1 MSIRSLL
8 SGVSGLRN
16 FQFQLDV
23 VGNNIANSQT
33 PGYKSSRV
41 TFQDLLTQTIAG
53 ATAPATDGSSGGT
66 NPQEVGLG
74 STVGAIDTDLTQ
86 GNILNTGRLTD
97 LAIQGEGFYKLSDG
111 TNIYYSR
118 AGAFDIDADGYLVST
133 TTGYIVQGYNA
144 TAGVLSSSVA
154 NIQLPVGVV
163 LPAQETTTVSLV
175 GNLDSSSDQI
185 GSILQASQILAIEE
199 AGDDN
204 DISGLYA
211 NGDLNG
217 RIAGMQSGTSTVT
230 ITDGSSNS
238 ETYTYTTGTVSGN
251 YFNSLDDLAAAITT
265 DFGAAGY
272 NTLSA
277 SVTTAGALRLTDL
290 TGAVQTVTVT
300 SNNSSLNTAFTDLNA
315 NIAGGGNVDS
325 DEFSHT
331 ATGADDLVDLR
342 NSSGT
347 SLGLTAGNTIN
358 ISADI
363 GGTTTTGSQAITGAT
378 VSNLLSTIQTSLDLQ
393 SATISNGQITITGK
407 GGTNYEVT
415 NMSLTD
421 SGGSA
426 TFDAV
431 FDDTSGNWTE
441 IQEAADN
448 YSTSFVAYD
457 DNGAQHTVTIKFNIR
472 EPVGGLAQWVY
483 DIESVETSSGTSETV
498 SGDSSGTI
506 TFNGDGSLGLT
517 TNLSPTIA
525 TTGIG
530 SNISLSINLGTSD
543 EHDGLVSFEN
553 ANSARFAEITGYASG
568 ELQTITINTEGI
580 VTGNF
585 TNGQNQ
591 TLAQIILTVFDNP
604 SGLSK
609 EGNNLFSATVNS
621 GVGSDGAPS
630 VGGRGSLIPSAL
642 EGSNVDLA
650 QEFINLIT
658 AQRGF
663 QTNARVITTANT
675 ILGELVSIVR

>member
-8 SGVSGLRN
+8 AGVSGLRN
-16 FQFQLDV
+16 FQFQLDI

-53 ATAPATDGSSGGT
+53 ATGPASDGSTGGK

-111 TNIYYSR
+111 TNYYYTR
-118 AGAFDIDADGYLVST
+118 AGAFDIDADGNLVST

-144 TAGVLSSSVA
+144 TAGVLSSTVT

-175 GNLDSSSDQI
+175 GNLDSSEEQV
-185 GSILQASQILAIEE
+185 GTILQAGQILAIEE
-199 AGDDN
+199 PGDDN

-211 NGDLNG
+211 NGNLNG

-230 ITDGSSNS
+230 ITDGSGNS

-251 YFNSLDDLAAAITT
+251 YFNSLDDLAAAITA

-277 SVTTAGALRLTDL
+277 SVTSDGELQLTDL
-290 TGAVQTVTVT
+290 TGANQSVTVT
-300 SNNSSLNTAFTDLNA
+300 SNNSSLNTAFTDLTA
-315 NIAGGGNVDS
+315 TISGGGSVTS

-331 ATGADDLVDLR
+331 ATSSDELVDLR
-342 NSSGT
+342 NSSGD
-347 SLGLTAGNTIN
+347 SLGLVAADTIN
-358 ISADI
+358 ISVSI
-363 GGTTTTGSQAITGAT
+363 GGTTTTGSQSVSTNT
-378 VSNLLSTIQTSLDLQ
+378 VSDLLSTIKTALDLQ
-393 SATISNGQITITGK
+393 SAEISNGKITLTGK
-407 GGTNYEVT
+407 GGTHYA
-415 NMSLTD
+415 LTD
-421 SGGSA
+421 MSMTSTLGASN
-426 TFDAV
+426 FDDV
-431 FDDTSGNWTE
+431 FDDTSGNWAT
-441 IQEAADN
+441 IQSASDN

-457 DNGAQHTVTIKFNIR
+457 SDGAQHTVTIKFNIR
-472 EPVGGLAQWVY
+472 EPVGGEAVWRY

-498 SGDSSGTI
+498 SNSSGTI
-506 TFNGDGSLGLT
+506 TFNGDGSLGTTETLT
-517 TNLSPTIA
+517 PTIS
-525 TTGIG
+525 TTGIADD
-530 SNISLSINLGTSD
+530 ISLTINLGTSND
-543 EHDGLVSFEN
+543 YDGLVSFES
-553 ANSARFAEITGYASG
+553 ASSARFTEITGFASG
-568 ELQTITINTEGI
+568 ELQSITINTQGI
-580 VTGNF
+580 ITGNF

-591 TLAQIILTVFDNP
+591 TLAQLVLTTFDNP

-609 EGNNLFSATVNS
+609 EGQNLFSATVNS
-621 GVGSDGAPS
+621 GVGSDGAPA
-630 VGGRGSLIPSAL
+630 VGGRGSIIPSAL

-663 QTNARVITTANT
+663 QTSARVITTADT
-675 ILGELVSIVR
+675 ILGELVRIVR